1 MEQYKL
7 IAVAGEAGSGK
18 DSLANALVDQLNDEG
33 IQAHKVVA
41 YTTRPPRD
49 FETNGIDYYF
59 TPDDLMVKLILQDK
73 IIEAAEFNGWIY
85 GTNIDDLKLD
95 CINVEILSPEAIETV
110 SQDDRINMF
119 ILGCKCSDKVR
130 LIRQLLREDGPDVNE
145 IIRRFGADKRDFSDF
160 EMTHYSPNYG
170 IIYTD
175 SGLSI
180 SEEAAEAVNL
190 VRSWAE
196 EDK

>member
-1 MEQYKL
+1 
-7 IAVAGEAGSGK
+7 
-18 DSLANALVDQLNDEG
+18 
-33 IQAHKVVA
+33 
-41 YTTRPPRD
+41 
-49 FETNGIDYYF
+49 
-59 TPDDLMVKLILQDK
+59 MVKLILQDK

-85 GTNIDDLKLD
+85 GTNIDDLKPD
-95 CINVEILSPEAIETV
+95 CVNIEILSPEAIETI
-110 SQDDRINMF
+110 SQDDRINIF
-119 ILGCKCSDKVR
+119 ILGCRCNDKTR
-130 LIRQLLREDGPDVNE
+130 LIRQLLREDDPDVNE
-145 IIRRFGADKRDFSDF
+145 IIRRFSADKRDFSDF
-160 EMTHYSPNYG
+160 EMTHCSHNYG